1 MTLERNGIVERL
13 KKFFSPDVYV
23 NKGRNHKTL
32 TPKQYWK
39 DLDELSS
46 VYPSKKSLY
55 VEFRHIAAYD
65 QELADSLLNNPDEW
79 LEAAT
84 EAISE
89 LVFSFHELPDINV
102 RVTGLP
108 QTSEISISALR
119 GEHLDKFLSIK
130 CIISKASEVRPA
142 YQKVAFRCLRCGYI
156 TEVYQDKDSDALIQP
171 YVCDNTTCGKK
182 GPFNRVNNES
192 EKYDHQYLRIQ
203 EPLESLRGK
212 QPEFLNVSCSWDI
225 AGIVN
230 AGDRVIITGILK
242 GRPKTI
248 KDGLS
253 KYLDFVFIANAIE
266 KSGSDY
272 EDIEITPEDIKQIK
286 QMARDGTL
294 KDKIVGSVAPS
305 LHGMEDVKLGI
316 ALQLFGGM
324 PVDMPDGTRK
334 RGDIH
339 ILMVGDP
346 GVAKSQLLE
355 FVAKFAPRAISF
367 SGRSSSEA
375 GLTGAAVK
383 DELDGKWWIQPG
395 ALTLADGGIC
405 CADEVDK
412 MKSGTLGSIHEAL
425 EQQMVHINKVVKA
438 DLYTRTAF
446 LGAANPKY
454 GRYDKYG
461 SISEQ
466 ITHGDAFIS
475 RMDLVFVL
483 MDISETSK
491 DQKLATH
498 ILGMLRGKAEVCAP
512 QMDLELFRKCIA
524 YAKTHVFPV
533 LTDEAQELIIR
544 FFVDTRGAAKTNT
557 IPITARTLEATF
569 RLATAHARMRLSET
583 ITEEDANAAI
593 NLLKDNLK
601 KVGIDPKTGELDADI
616 LNGGTTLSQR
626 NKIKELKDIITE
638 LSKRELARYQAA
650 SKADLLLR
658 CGDID
663 IDEMNDLLKKMKH
676 RGDIFCPEEGYYKI
690 AK

>member
-1 MTLERNGIVERL
+1 MTLERNGIVDRL

-23 NKGRNHKTL
+23 NKGRNHKNL

-46 VYPSKKSLY
+46 VYPAKKSLY
-55 VEFRHIAAYD
+55 VEFRHIQAHD
-65 QELADSLLNNPDEW
+65 GELADALLNNPDEW

-102 RVTGLP
+102 RVTGLH
-108 QTSEISISALR
+108 QTSEIPISLLR
-119 GEHLDKFLSIK
+119 GEHLDKFLSIR
-130 CIISKASEVRPA
+130 CVISKASEVRPA
-142 YQKVAFRCLRCGYI
+142 YQKVAFRCLRCGHT
-156 TEVYQDKDSDALIQP
+156 TEVYQDKDSDSLIQP
-171 YVCDNTTCGKK
+171 YICENDTCGKK
-182 GPFNRVNNES
+182 GPFTRVNNES

-212 QPEFLNVSCSWDI
+212 QPEFLNVSCSRDI
-225 AGIVN
+225 AGTVN

-248 KDGLS
+248 KDGVS

-272 EDIEITPEDIKQIK
+272 EDIEITPEDVEIIE
-286 QMARDGTL
+286 QMAKDGTL

-383 DELDGKWWIQPG
+383 DEMDGKWWIQPG

-454 GRYDKYG
+454 GRYDQY
-461 SISEQ
+461 SPISDQ

-475 RMDLVFVL
+475 RMDLLFVL
-483 MDISETSK
+483 VDKPDTLK
-491 DQKLATH
+491 DEKLARH
-498 ILGMLRGKAEVCAP
+498 IMGMLRGKPDICTP

-524 YAKTHVFPV
+524 YAKTHVFPK
-533 LTDEAQELIIR
+533 LTDESEELIIR
-544 FFVDTRGAAKTNT
+544 FFVGTRTASNNKS
-557 IPITARTLEATF
+557 IPITARTLEAAF
-569 RLATAHARMRLSET
+569 RLATAHARLRLSEI
-583 ITEEDANAAI
+583 ITEEDADAAVTI
-593 NLLKDNLK
+593 LKDNLK

-616 LNGGTTLSQR
+616 LNGGMSMSQR
-626 NKIKELKDIITE
+626 NKITNIKKIIIE
-638 LSKRELARYQAA
+638 LSNRDTARYNAA
-650 SKADLLLR
+650 SKADIVLKCEDMSIVEL
-658 CGDID
+658 D
-663 IDEMNDLLKKMKH
+663 DLLKKMKK
-676 RGDIFCPEEGYYKI
+676 RGDVFCPQEGYYKLSR
-690 AK
+690 